1 MKSIIFANEVV
12 KAISISTLIFNDRGD
27 FTMKRFLLSALVMFS
42 ALGCFAQ
49 KSICTIT
56 HNEGETWEKTF
67 TSEEA
72 MAFDSVVVKGFMSR
86 DIMYEVMLMT
96 NNGKLTGVD
105 LSGCTIEDNT
115 IPTGLFSSNGVNS
128 AAPQRTKFHENEG
141 FVPGRGIVVLEY
153 VTFPESLKKI
163 GRQAFNYC
171 PQLAAIEI
179 PAGVE
184 EIEEYAFISCDNIK
198 KFVVHT
204 SNPDIAKLYSFNC
217 KLGNTTLY
225 VPKGAKEAF
234 AQHEAWNRF
243 GAIVEYD
250 DVNGIGRLESG
261 LGTADGRIYTI
272 DGRYAGTDINALGHG
287 MYIMDGRKVAK

>member
-1 MKSIIFANEVV
+1 MQILK
-12 KAISISTLIFNDRGD
+12 GD

-72 MAFDSVVVKGFMSR
+72 MTFDSVVVKGFMSR

-128 AAPQRTKFHENEG
+128 AAPQKTKFHDGEG
-141 FVPGRGIVVLEY
+141 YVPGRGIVVLEY

-204 SNPDIAKLYSFNC
+204 SNPNIAKLYSFNC
-217 KLGNTTLY
+217 KLENTTLY

-234 AQHEAWNRF
+234 ASHEAWHRF

-261 LGTADGRIYTI
+261 LGAADGRIYTI

-287 MYIMDGRKVAK
+287 MYIMDGKKVLK